1 MEAPTAHAAMFR
13 ALVDELPAP
22 ILLVGT
28 GHRIIYRNPA
38 AARVLGDGPPTCC
51 DAICGSS
58 CLTRAALR
66 GDEVDAR
73 HAVGGR
79 TWTVSARRLPGLEAV
94 VLQLAGDSPVVGA
107 DAPPLLTVHT
117 LGRTRLELGGRPL
130 DGGWL
135 EHRPGQVLKYL
146 VAARGRVVTVDE
158 LVDALWP
165 ASGPSAPASVRQ
177 AVHNLRLRL
186 EERGAHGYVSSHR
199 GGYSLNTDHVRID
212 LDDFER
218 LAEAG
223 LAAAE
228 AGDSE
233 HAVGMLSR
241 AAERYVGEF
250 LQDEPFADWALSERD
265 RLRSLA
271 ARVLRTLARTELEA
285 GDLRSANERLERLAE
300 IEPLDLG
307 TQRELLS
314 VMLARGRHSD
324 AARRYELIRHRYRRA
339 FGQEPGFGLAELTGS
354 R

>member
-1 MEAPTAHAAMFR
+1 MEAPAAHAAMFR
-13 ALVDELPAP
+13 SLVEQLPAP
-22 ILLVGT
+22 VVLVGT
-28 GHRIIYRNPA
+28 GRRIIYRNPA
-38 AARVLGDGPPTCC
+38 AERIVGEDPSTCC
-51 DAICGSS
+51 DAVCGTS

-66 GDEVDAR
+66 GDGADER

-79 TWTVSARRLPGLEAV
+79 IWAVSARRLPGMEAV
-94 VLQLAGDSPVVGA
+94 VLHLAGDSPAPAGES
-107 DAPPLLTVHT
+107 PPLLTIHT
-117 LGRTRLELGGRPL
+117 LGRTRLTLGHQPL
-130 DGGWL
+130 DGAWL

-165 ASGPSAPASVRQ
+165 SSGPSAAASVRQ
-177 AVHNLRLRL
+177 AVHNLRHRL
-186 EERGAHGYVSSHR
+186 GDSSAYVSSHR
-199 GGYSLNTDHVRID
+199 GGYSLNTDNARVD
-212 LDDFER
+212 VDEFER
-218 LAEAG
+218 LADAG
-223 LAAAE
+223 LLAAE

-233 HAVGMLSR
+233 HAVEMLSR
-241 AAERYVGEF
+241 AAARYGGEF
-250 LQDEPFADWALSERD
+250 LQDEPFADWALSQRD

-271 ARVLRTLARTELEA
+271 ARVLRTLAREEREA

-300 IEPLDLG
+300 IEPLDLA
-307 TQRELLS
+307 TQRDLLS